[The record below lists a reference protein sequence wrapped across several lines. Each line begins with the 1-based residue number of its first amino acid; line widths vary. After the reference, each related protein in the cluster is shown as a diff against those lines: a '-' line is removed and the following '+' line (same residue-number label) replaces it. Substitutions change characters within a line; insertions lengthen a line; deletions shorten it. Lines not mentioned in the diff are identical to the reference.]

1 MSERPAPPHPSIDR
15 VTMIPPNGKPVG
27 WSSMVGEAHRQA
39 ARLAGTGPVVNLCED
54 RLAFL
59 VTLLATA
66 LAGRETI
73 LPSDRS
79 PASLLDISSNY
90 ESATV
95 RYDNEEM
102 ARGVFAAGLHGE
114 FYRPAIDDDD
124 PQDELDPAS
133 IEDARVVMFTSGSTG
148 KPEPCARTFS
158 FFRRGAN
165 ANAEC
170 MMEGIGAGVG
180 VVATVPP
187 YHMYGFELSIIVPL
201 FKGGVVYS
209 GRPFYPRDINA
220 ALNAIEAPRI
230 LVSTPVHLRIL
241 KESGM
246 EMPPV
251 TRVFSATAP
260 LPAQLAGD
268 IEEMLGADLREIF
281 GTTETGSIGWR
292 NTVREESFH
301 LLRGMELTQQ
311 DEISRISAAHITP
324 PFALPDRLMLTD
336 GGDFRIAGRSN
347 DIVNIAGKRM
357 SLAGLNAI
365 LTGMDGVMDGAF
377 LAPGD
382 DVAGPVRRMIAFVA
396 APGLSVE
403 DIRSTLREKL
413 DSAFIPRRVIFVDSL
428 PRNAA
433 GKLPMREFRR
443 FALTMLAR
451 LDGAQRV
458 IRFAADEPF
467 FADHFPGDP
476 IVPGAVLLGEA
487 SELLSES
494 LGGLAGPVELVS
506 ARFPDSARPGEDCLF
521 RMDAGAN
528 GQFRVECIQGG
539 RVVMKA
545 AMRTPGKADD

>member
-15 VTMIPPNGKPVG
+15 VTMIPPDGKPVG
-27 WSSMVGEAHRQA
+27 WASIAGEAHRQA

-79 PASLLDISSNY
+79 PASLSGISSIY
-90 ESATV
+90 ESAPA
-95 RYDNEEM
+95 RYDNEEL
-102 ARGVFAAGLHGE
+102 ARGVSTAGLHGE
-114 FYRPAIDDDD
+114 FYLPAISDSD
-124 PQDELDPAS
+124 PQEELDLAS
-133 IEDARVVMFTSGSTG
+133 IEDARIVMFTSGSTG
-148 KPEPCARTFS
+148 KPEPCARALS
-158 FFRRGAN
+158 FFLRGAD

-170 MMEGIGAGVG
+170 MMEGLGAGAG
-180 VVATVPP
+180 IVATVPP
-187 YHMYGFELSIIVPL
+187 YHMFGIELSVLVPL
-201 FKGGVVYS
+201 LKGGAVYS
-209 GRPFYPRDINA
+209 GRPFYPRDIAA
-220 ALNAIEAPRI
+220 ALNAVEAPRI
-230 LVSTPVHLRIL
+230 LISTPVHLRIL
-241 KESGM
+241 KESGI
-246 EMPPV
+246 ETPPV
-251 TRVFSATAP
+251 ARVFSATAP
-260 LPAQLAGD
+260 LPARLAGD

-292 NTVREESFH
+292 NTAREESFH
-301 LLRGMELTQQ
+301 LLHGMELTQQ
-311 DEISRISAAHITP
+311 DDISRISAPHISP
-324 PFALPDRLMLTD
+324 PFVLPDRLASTGD
-336 GGDFRIAGRSN
+336 GDFRIAGRSN

-365 LTGMDGVMDGAF
+365 MAGLDGVMDGAF
-377 LAPGD
+377 LAPDD

-403 DIRSTLREKL
+403 NIRSALRDKL

-433 GKLPMREFRR
+433 GKLPLHEFRR
-443 FALTMLAR
+443 FALATLAC

-458 IRFAADEPF
+458 IRYAADEPF
-467 FADHFPGDP
+467 FADHFPDDP

-487 SELLSES
+487 SELLCES

-528 GQFRVECIQGG
+528 GQFRIECTQGG
-539 RVVMKA
+539 RTVMKA
-545 AMRTPGKADD
+545 AMRMLVE